1 MKEYQSTLD
10 LESVKEANIKQFIS
24 SNDILIDLKIIL
36 KNYYV
41 ATFNEEGNAL
51 KITFN
56 NGQSFIIN
64 VTQV

>member
-1 MKEYQSTLD
+1 MKEYKSTLD
-10 LESVKEANIKQFIS
+10 LDCVKEAGIKQFIG
-24 SNDILIDLKIIL
+24 SNDILIDLKAIL

-56 NGQSFIIN
+56 NGQSFIIS
-64 VTQV
+64 VTGV

>member
-1 MKEYQSTLD
+1 MKKYRSTPD

-24 SNDILIDLKIIL
+24 SNDMLIDLKAIL

-56 NGQSFIIN
+56 NGQSFVIS

>member
-51 KITFN
+51 KITFY